1 VEPPRPDE
9 VSSAPSKLEV
19 DGTPGDASSAPRVAA
34 VSGAAGEVGQA
45 VVDALLER
53 GWAVA
58 AFDAVAPPA
67 SAARS
72 VALDP
77 RDRDAVLR
85 ELDAVAAELGDV
97 DCLIAVAGVSAP
109 TPVAEI
115 AISDWRAALDAQL
128 LSVAN
133 FAWAVLP
140 AMLRRRAGNIVTVGS
155 DVARGA
161 PGGDAMQAA
170 AAGSVIGFA
179 KALAIELAKTGVQ
192 VNAISAQLP
201 PGAGEEP
208 SDAPGASASDAS
220 SDAAAPLGRP
230 VLAHEIAAT
239 AAYLADERHFFLG
252 QILSP
257 NGGRVI

>member
-9 VSSAPSKLEV
+9 VSSAPAE
-19 DGTPGDASSAPRVAA
+19 ASGAPEDPSGAPRVAA
-34 VSGAAGEVGQA
+34 VSGAASEVGQA

-77 RDRDAVLR
+77 RDRDAVLH
-85 ELDAVAAELGDV
+85 ELDAVAAELGEV
-97 DCLIAVAGVSAP
+97 DCMIAVAQPSAP
-109 TPVAEI
+109 RPVAEI
-115 AISDWRAALDAQL
+115 AISNWRAALDAQL

-140 AMLRRRAGNIVTVGS
+140 AMLRRGSGNIVTVGS
-155 DVARGA
+155 DIARGA

-201 PGAGEEP
+201 DES
-208 SDAPGASASDAS
+208 SDAAAS
-220 SDAAAPLGRP
+220 AAAPLGRG
-230 VLAHEIAAT
+230 VLAAEIAAT

>member
-9 VSSAPSKLEV
+9 VS
-19 DGTPGDASSAPRVAA
+19 DGPVEAGSTPGEASNAPRVAA

-45 VVDALLER
+45 VVDALLDR

-58 AFDAVAPPA
+58 AFDAVAP
-67 SAARS
+67 SARG

-77 RDRDAVLR
+77 RDRDAVLH
-85 ELDAVAAELGDV
+85 ELDAVAAELGEV
-97 DCLIAVAGVSAP
+97 DCLIAVAQPSAP
-109 TPVAEI
+109 RPVAEI

-192 VNAISAQLP
+192 VNAICAQLP
-201 PGAGEEP
+201 DES
-208 SDAPGASASDAS
+208 SDAAAG
-220 SDAAAPLGRP
+220 AAAPLGRP
-230 VLAHEIAAT
+230 VLAAEIAAT

>member
-1 VEPPRPDE
+1 M
-9 VSSAPSKLEV
+9 SSAPSKLEAG
-19 DGTPGDASSAPRVAA
+19 GTPGDPSRASRVAA

-45 VVDALLER
+45 VVGALLER

-58 AFDAVAPPA
+58 AFDAVTPPV
-67 SAARS
+67 SAARG
-72 VALDP
+72 VTLDP
-77 RDRDAVLR
+77 RDRDAVR
-85 ELDAVAAELGDV
+85 HELEAIAAELGDV
-97 DCLIAVAGVSAP
+97 DCLIAVAQPSAP
-109 TPVAEI
+109 RPVAEI

-140 AMLRRRAGNIVTVGS
+140 AMLRRRCGNIVTVGS

-201 PGAGEEP
+201 HEP
-208 SDAPGASASDAS
+208 SDGAGSSAND
-220 SDAAAPLGRP
+220 SDAADDDARRVATTPLGRP
-230 VLAHEIAAT
+230 VLAAEIAAT
-239 AAYLADERHFFLG
+239 AAYLAGERHFFLG

>member
-9 VSSAPSKLEV
+9 VSS
-19 DGTPGDASSAPRVAA
+19 GPRVAA
-34 VSGAAGEVGQA
+34 VVGASSEVGGA
-45 VVDALLER
+45 IVDALLTR

-58 AFDAVAPPA
+58 AFDSEP
-67 SAARS
+67 SRAAEDRAALN
-72 VALDP
+72 VTLDP
-77 RDRDAVLR
+77 TDRESVLR
-85 ELDAVAAELGDV
+85 EVEAAAAELGAV
-97 DCLIAVAGVSAP
+97 ECLVAVSGLREP
-109 TPVAEI
+109 TSVAEI
-115 AISDWRAALDAQL
+115 TTAAWRAALDAQL

-140 AMLRRRAGNIVTVGS
+140 AMLTRGAGNIVTVGS

-201 PGAGEEP
+201 PGSREEP
-208 SDAPGASASDAS
+208 SDAPGISASG
-220 SDAAAPLGRP
+220 DAAAPLGRP
-230 VLAHEIAAT
+230 VLAAEIAAT

>member
-9 VSSAPSKLEV
+9 VSSASIE
-19 DGTPGDASSAPRVAA
+19 ASSAPRVAA

-45 VVDALLER
+45 VVGALLER

-77 RDRDAVLR
+77 RDRDAVLH
-85 ELDAVAAELGDV
+85 ELDAAAAELGEV
-97 DCLIAVAGVSAP
+97 DCLIAVAQPRAP
-109 TPVAEI
+109 RPVAEI
-115 AISDWRAALDAQL
+115 AISDWRATLDAQL

-140 AMLRRRAGNIVTVGS
+140 AMLRRGAGNIVTVGS

-161 PGGDAMQAA
+161 PGGDATQAA

-201 PGAGEEP
+201 HEPG
-208 SDAPGASASDAS
+208 
-220 SDAAAPLGRP
+220 DAAAPLGRP
-230 VLAHEIAAT
+230 VLAAEIAAT